1 MAKTQSPLQWLATT
15 LIRGYQV
22 FISPFLGANKCRF
35 HPTCSTY
42 AIEAIRLHGSV
53 KGCWLA
59 ARRIL
64 KCHPLHPGG
73 IDPVPPKTHRCN
85 K

>member
-1 MAKTQSPLQWLATT
+1 MAQTQSPLQWLATT
-15 LIRGYQV
+15 LIRGYQI
-22 FISPFLGANKCRF
+22 FISPILGPKCRF

-42 AIEAIRLHGSV
+42 AIEAIHLHGFV
-53 KGCWLA
+53 KGSWFA
-59 ARRIL
+59 GKRVL

-73 IDPVPPKTHRCN
+73 EDPVPPKN